1 MAEKEEKPKMSVEMM
16 KTNHDIAA
24 QAALRAQQIMFKH
37 KLAAVT
43 ISDNHMSAGIRR
55 TNSFELLISNNPT
68 EFSNKSHL
76 IFH

>member
-43 ISDNHMSAGIRR
+43 ISDNHMSAGMNSR
-55 TNSFELLISNNPT
+55 TYVLLLKNA
-68 EFSNKSHL
+68 
-76 IFH
+76 